1 MEGEKFKL
9 SNQAM
14 GTFMMT
20 LQKCLMQQA
29 DITGILQ
36 DLDFYVSKDNEIV
49 CLNPPTLEVDHSDE
63 DLDDDYDFEE
73 SDILE
78 EMDPEYF
85 TKIED

>member
-1 MEGEKFKL
+1 MEVEKFKL

-49 CLNPPTLEVDHSDE
+49 CLNPPTLEVDRSVE
-63 DLDDDYDFEE
+63 DLEDDYDFGD
-73 SDILE
+73 SDELE
-78 EMDPEYF
+78 ELDPKYF

>member
-1 MEGEKFKL
+1 
-9 SNQAM
+9 M

-49 CLNPPTLEVDHSDE
+49 CLNPPTLEVDRSVE
-63 DLDDDYDFEE
+63 DLEDDYDFGD
-73 SDILE
+73 SDELE
-78 EMDPEYF
+78 ELDPKYF